1 MAREVRPVVK
11 AIIILLVIGL
21 AFAGYKVADKYGLMK
36 KIAPKA
42 KSAGSSALSDE
53 AKKAAESG
61 APLVRVGVVTWGG
74 YAGGQYYN
82 GGFEASTA
90 SRYFKEKGILVE
102 FVVIDDFKASRDA
115 WKADKIDMLWGTAD
129 SFPTEVDG
137 LKEYDPQIVLQADW
151 SRGGDAI
158 VVKHGIN
165 NVKQLENATI
175 AVALGTPSHSFLL
188 NTFDAGG
195 IPYSEKAIKTT
206 DSAIAAAQMFK
217 SGAVDAAVVWSPD
230 DADCVK
236 SVAGSKILVST
247 KKAGNI
253 IADIF
258 FVKKKYL
265 DANREAVQKVIEGWL
280 QGAAEI
286 NTNPSAKEEAIKI
299 LMKGLKIDDS
309 LARISID
316 NVRLATLGDN
326 IDFFGLNSS
335 YRGVKG
341 EDLYNKMNRM
351 YARINLAPSTIPPW
365 RNVADSSLVQATRL
379 TGPGNDA
386 EGTVRFAAPTK
397 ADEKAQ
403 AYANK
408 PLSVTYASGSA
419 RLTED
424 GKTIIDMGFADT
436 ARQFSQTRIRIE
448 GNTDSVGSAQA
459 NRRLSYARANS
470 VANFLAE
477 KYGFDRQRFV
487 IVGNGADKPV
497 PGCEANDT
505 EECRAKNRRTEFSLL
520 N

>member
-11 AIIILLVIGL
+11 AAIILLVIGL

-36 KIAPKA
+36 KIAPRGKTSSGAGLSGEAREAA
-42 KSAGSSALSDE
+42 KSGT
-53 AKKAAESG
+53 
-61 APLVRVGVVTWGG
+61 PLVRVGVVTWGG
-74 YAGGQYYN
+74 YAGGQYFN

-90 SRYFKEKGILVE
+90 SRYFREKGILVE

-115 WKADKIDMLWGTAD
+115 WKADKVDMLWGTAD

-137 LKEYDPQIVLQADW
+137 LKEYEPRIIMQADW

-158 VVKHGIN
+158 VVKHGIT

-195 IPYSEKAIKTT
+195 IPYNEQAIKTT

-236 SVAGSKILVST
+236 SVTGSRILVST

-258 FVKKKYL
+258 FVKNKYL
-265 DANREAVQKVIEGWL
+265 EANRETVRKVIEGWM

-286 NTNPSAKEEAIKI
+286 NSTPAAREEAIKI
-299 LMKGLKIDDS
+299 LMKGLKIDES
-309 LARISID
+309 LARVSID

-326 IDFFGLNSS
+326 MDFFGLNSS

-351 YARINLAPSTIPPW
+351 YARINLAPTTIPPW
-365 RNVADSSLVQATRL
+365 RNVSDSSLIQETRL
-379 TGPGNDA
+379 SGPGNEA
-386 EGTVRFAAPTK
+386 EGAVRFAEPTR
-397 ADEKAQ
+397 ADEKAP

-448 GNTDSVGSAQA
+448 GNTDSVGSAEA
-459 NRRLSYARANS
+459 NRKLSYARANS
-470 VANFLAE
+470 VANFLVE
-477 KYGFDRQRFV
+477 KYGFDRRRFV
-487 IVGNGADKPV
+487 IVGNGEDKPV
-497 PGCEANDT
+497 TGCEANDT
-505 EECRAKNRRTEFSLL
+505 EECRARNRRTEFSLL

>member
-1 MAREVRPVVK
+1 MAREVRPAVK
-11 AIIILLVIGL
+11 AVMILAVIGL
-21 AFAGYKVADKYGLMK
+21 LYGGYRLADKYGLIS
-36 KIAPKA
+36 KIAPVGKQTT
-42 KSAGSSALSDE
+42 SSSISDE
-53 AKKAAESG
+53 AKKAAENG
-61 APLVRVGVVTWGG
+61 TPVVRVGVVTWGG
-74 YAGGQYYN
+74 YAGGEYFN
-82 GGFEASTA
+82 GGFGASTA

-137 LKEYDPQIVLQADW
+137 LKEFEPEIVMQADW

-158 VVKHGIN
+158 VVKHGIS

-175 AVALGTPSHSFLL
+175 AVALGTPSHSLLL

-195 IPYSEKAIKTT
+195 IPYNDGMIKTT

-236 SVAGSKILVST
+236 NVAGSKILVNT

-265 DANREAVQKVIEGWL
+265 DEHRDVVRKVVEGWL

-286 NTNPSAKEEAIKI
+286 NTNPSAKEDAIRI
-299 LMKGLKIDDS
+299 LMKGLKIDES

-316 NVRLATLGDN
+316 NARLVTYGDN
-326 IDFFGLNSS
+326 VNFFGLNNS
-335 YRGVKG
+335 YRGVTG

-351 YARINLAPSTIPPW
+351 YARINLSPAVIPPW
-365 RNVADSSLVQATRL
+365 RNVVDSSIIQDISM
-379 TGPGNDA
+379 TGPGNEA
-386 EGTVRFAAPTK
+386 EGMVHFATPTR
-397 ADEKAQ
+397 ADERAT

-419 RLTED
+419 RLTEN

-448 GNTDSVGSAQA
+448 GNTDSIGSAQS
-459 NRRLSYARANS
+459 NRRLSYARAES
-470 VANFLAE
+470 VANYLAE
-477 KYGFDRQRFV
+477 KYGFDRRRFV
-487 IVGNGADKPV
+487 IVGNGAERPV
-497 PGCEANDT
+497 PGCESNDT
-505 EECRAKNRRTEFSLL
+505 DECRAKNRRTEFSLL

>member
-11 AIIILLVIGL
+11 AAIILLVIGL
-21 AFAGYKVADKYGLMK
+21 AFAGYKMADKYGLMK
-36 KIAPKA
+36 KIAPKGKTSSGAELSGEAREAA
-42 KSAGSSALSDE
+42 KSGT
-53 AKKAAESG
+53 
-61 APLVRVGVVTWGG
+61 PLVRVGVVTWGG
-74 YAGGQYYN
+74 YAGGQYFN
-82 GGFEASTA
+82 GGLEASTA
-90 SRYFKEKGILVE
+90 SRYFREKGILVE

-115 WKADKIDMLWGTAD
+115 WKADKVDMLWGTAD

-137 LKEYDPQIVLQADW
+137 LKEYEPQIVMQADW

-158 VVKHGIN
+158 VVKHGIT

-195 IPYSEKAIKTT
+195 IPYNEKAIKTT

-236 SVAGSKILVST
+236 SVPGSRILVNT

-265 DANREAVQKVIEGWL
+265 EANRETVRKVIEGWM

-286 NTNPSAKEEAIKI
+286 NSNPSAKEEAIKI
-299 LMKGLKIDDS
+299 LMKGLKIDES
-309 LARISID
+309 LAQVSID

-326 IDFFGLNSS
+326 LDFFGLNSS

-351 YARINLAPSTIPPW
+351 YARINLAPTTIPPW
-365 RNVADSSLVQATRL
+365 RNVSDASLIQETRL
-379 TGPGNDA
+379 SGTGNEA
-386 EGTVRFAAPTK
+386 EGAVRFAEPTR
-397 ADEKAQ
+397 ADEKAP

-448 GNTDSVGSAQA
+448 GNTDSVGSVEA
-459 NRRLSYARANS
+459 NRKLSYARANS
-470 VANFLAE
+470 VANFLVE
-477 KYGFDRQRFV
+477 KYGFDRRRFV
-487 IVGNGADKPV
+487 IVGNGEDKPV
-497 PGCEANDT
+497 TGCEANDT
-505 EECRAKNRRTEFSLL
+505 EECRARNRRTEFSLL

>member
-1 MAREVRPVVK
+1 MAREVRPAVK
-11 AIIILLVIGL
+11 AIMILMAIGIL
-21 AFAGYKVADKYGLMK
+21 YAGYRMADRFGLME
-36 KIAPKA
+36 KIAPTGKQT
-42 KSAGSSALSDE
+42 AGSALSDDAKDA
-53 AKKAAESG
+53 AKKG
-61 APLVRVGVVTWGG
+61 TPIVRVGVVTWGG
-74 YAGGQYYN
+74 YAGGEYYN

-90 SRYFKEKGILVE
+90 SRYFKDKGILVE

-137 LKEYDPQIVLQADW
+137 LKEFEPQIVMQADW

-165 NVKQLENATI
+165 NVRQLADATI
-175 AVALGTPSHSFLL
+175 AVALGTPSHSLLL
-188 NTFDAGG
+188 NTFDAGD
-195 IPYSEKAIKTT
+195 INYNERMIKTT

-236 SVAGSKILVST
+236 NVPGSKILVNT

-258 FVKKKYL
+258 FVKKKFL
-265 DANREAVQKVIEGWL
+265 EKNRDVVAKVVQGWL

-286 NTNPSAKEEAIKI
+286 NGNQAAREEAVRI
-299 LMKGLKIDDS
+299 LMKGLNIDES
-309 LARISID
+309 LARISLD
-316 NVRLATLGDN
+316 NVRLTTYGDN
-326 IDFFGLNSS
+326 ENFFGLNSS
-335 YRGVKG
+335 YRGVTG
-341 EDLYNKMNRM
+341 EDLYNRMNRM
-351 YARINLAPSTIPPW
+351 YTRINLSPSTIPPW
-365 RNVADSSLVQATRL
+365 RNVADSSIIREITLS
-379 TGPGNDA
+379 GPDNEA
-386 EGTVRFAAPTK
+386 EGMIKFAAPTR
-397 ADEKAQ
+397 ADEKAH

-408 PLSVTYASGSA
+408 PLTVSYDFGSA
-419 RLTED
+419 RLTGN

-448 GNTDSVGSAQA
+448 GNTDSIGSAET
-459 NRRLSYARANS
+459 NKRLSYARANS
-470 VANFLAE
+470 VANYLVE
-477 KYGFDRQRFV
+477 KYGFDRRRFV
-487 IVGNGADKPV
+487 IVGNGADAPV

-505 EECRAKNRRTEFSLL
+505 EDCRAKNRRTEFSLL

>member
-1 MAREVRPVVK
+1 MAREIRPAVK
-11 AIIILLVIGL
+11 AIMILLAIGL
-21 AFAGYKVADKYGLMK
+21 AYGGYKMAGRYGLME
-36 KIAPKA
+36 KIAP
-42 KSAGSSALSDE
+42 AGKQTAGSALSDDAKE
-53 AKKAAESG
+53 AAKKG
-61 APLVRVGVVTWGG
+61 TPIVRVGVVTWGG
-74 YAGGQYYN
+74 YAGGEYFN

-90 SRYFKEKGILVE
+90 SRYYKEKDILVE

-129 SFPTEVDG
+129 SFPTEVEG
-137 LKEYDPQIVLQADW
+137 LKEFEPQIVMQADW
-151 SRGGDAI
+151 SRGGDAM
-158 VVKHGIN
+158 VVKHGID
-165 NVKQLENATI
+165 NVKQLANATI

-188 NTFDAGG
+188 NTFEAGG
-195 IPYSEKAIKTT
+195 ITYNDSMIKTT

-236 SVAGSKILVST
+236 NVPGSKILVNT

-265 DANREAVQKVIEGWL
+265 AENRETVRKVIEGWL

-286 NTNPSAKEEAIKI
+286 NTNPSAKEEAVRI
-299 LMKGLKIDDS
+299 LMKGLKIDES

-316 NVRLATLGDN
+316 NARLTTYGDN
-326 IDFFGLNSS
+326 LNFFGLNSS

-351 YARINLAPSTIPPW
+351 YARIKLAPSTIPPW
-365 RNVADSSLVQATRL
+365 RNVVDSTLIQEIRL
-379 TGPGNDA
+379 SGPDNEA
-386 EGTVRFAAPTK
+386 EAMVRFAAPTR
-397 ADEKAQ
+397 ADEKAR

-408 PLSVTYASGSA
+408 PLSVTYSSGSA

-448 GNTDSVGSAQA
+448 GNTDSIGTSQA
-459 NRRLSYARANS
+459 NRKLSYARADS
-470 VANFLAE
+470 VANYLAN
-477 KYGFDRQRFV
+477 KYGFDRRRFV
-487 IVGNGADKPV
+487 IVGNGADAPV
-497 PGCEANDT
+497 PGCESNDT
-505 EECRAKNRRTEFSLL
+505 EECRGKNRRTEFSLL